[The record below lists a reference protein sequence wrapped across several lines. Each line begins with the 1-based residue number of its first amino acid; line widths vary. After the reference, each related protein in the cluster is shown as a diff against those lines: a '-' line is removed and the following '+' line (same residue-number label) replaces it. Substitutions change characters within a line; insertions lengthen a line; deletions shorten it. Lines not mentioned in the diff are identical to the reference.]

1 LPDDQ
6 AHNIGKFAGEVQ
18 QELTMKR
25 LAFATSLCAFA
36 LLMAAPA
43 RADYAVVQFEDGWCQ
58 VWWDSAATPWGT
70 TWRKLVI
77 GLPTW
82 SAAHAALADARAQ
95 AVCRD

>member
-1 LPDDQ
+1 
-6 AHNIGKFAGEVQ
+6 
-18 QELTMKR
+18 MRR

-36 LLMAAPA
+36 LTTAAPA

-58 VWWDSAATPWGT
+58 VWWDSAAVPWGT
-70 TWRKLVI
+70 TWRKLAI

-82 SAAHAALADARAQ
+82 SMARAALADARAQ